1 MCGLFFEYLRS
12 NTLKYIQIMK
22 NSAILTSVLALLF
35 LTLSCA
41 NDYKFS
47 IEKPKKVVI
56 NESITIKLIEKNEK
70 AVEKIQF
77 YINGKEIASN
87 GNSATINT
95 SKLGV
100 GKHAINALV
109 FYNGKTKKEN
119 GFIEVFAKNKPA
131 IYKYKIINTYPHD
144 SKAYTQGLE
153 YYKGFLYETTGRRGQ
168 STLRKVA
175 IKTGEVLQKVALDKK
190 YFGEG
195 LTIVNDKIIWLTWEN
210 KKGFVYNLETFKQEK
225 EFSYGQS
232 EEGWGLTHNETEL
245 IKSDGTHKIWFLDA
259 ETLKEKRAIQVY
271 TNDRSV
277 NYLNE
282 LELVN
287 GKIYANKYQ
296 KNTIAIIDA
305 ATGIVEG
312 LGDLRGLEKEMS
324 KTQNLVANDEVL
336 NGIAY
341 DAKNNRLFVTGKNWG
356 KLFEIELI
364 KQ

>member
-1 MCGLFFEYLRS
+1 MKNFAILRS
-12 NTLKYIQIMK
+12 FL
-22 NSAILTSVLALLF
+22 VLLF

-41 NDYKFS
+41 NEYQFS
-47 IEKPKKVVI
+47 LEKPNKVVI
-56 NESITIKLIEKNEK
+56 NESVTLKLVEKNDK
-70 AVEKIQF
+70 PVTKVQF
-77 YINGKEIASN
+77 YVNGKEIASD
-87 GNSATINT
+87 GNAATINT
-95 SKLGV
+95 ADIGV
-100 GKHAINALV
+100 GKHSINALA
-109 FYNGKTKKEN
+109 FFDGKTKKEN
-119 GFIEVFAKNKPA
+119 SFIEVFAKNKPA

-144 SKAYTQGLE
+144 TEAYTQGLE
-153 YYKGFLYETTGRRGQ
+153 YYNGFLYETTGQRGK

-175 IKTGEVLQKVALDKK
+175 LKTGKVLQKIALDKK

-195 LTIVNDKIIWLTWEN
+195 MTIVNNKIIWLTWEN
-210 KKGFVYNLETFKQEK
+210 KKGFVYDLETFEQEK
-225 EFSYGQS
+225 EFSYNKS
-232 EEGWGLTHNETEL
+232 REGWGLTHNKTEL

-282 LELVN
+282 LELIN

-305 ATGIVEG
+305 KTGIVEG
-312 LGDLRGLEKEMS
+312 LGDLRGLQKEMA
-324 KTQNLVANDEVL
+324 KTQKLTADDEVL

-341 DAKNNRLFVTGKNWG
+341 DAENNRLFVTGKHWG
-356 KLFEIELI
+356 KLFEIELV